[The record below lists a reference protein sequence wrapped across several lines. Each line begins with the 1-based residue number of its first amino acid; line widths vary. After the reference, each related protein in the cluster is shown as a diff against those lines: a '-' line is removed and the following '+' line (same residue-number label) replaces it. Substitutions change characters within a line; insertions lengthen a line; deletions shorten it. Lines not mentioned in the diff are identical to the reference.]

1 MHLHFFAFCV
11 FQLNKRLF
19 FPICFIIE
27 DFFLSLKI
35 LIFFKSLKSSRSRD
49 DDIVSYLVS
58 SLGISASSHP

>member
-19 FPICFIIE
+19 FPIYFIIE

-49 DDIVSYLVS
+49 DIVSYLVS

>member
-19 FPICFIIE
+19 FPIYFIIE

-35 LIFFKSLKSSRSRD
+35 LIFFKSSRSRD